1 MYQKVVLL
9 HRSLV
14 KFLSKAK
21 HKSLVE
27 WIIGLN
33 WQSRSDARLKYV
45 DSLSTS
51 RTTGGL
57 FPRTTPLVELVVGS
71 ERLSEL
77 IPQTVVGE
85 RATNSSPLHYGG
97 SLREPNFRC
106 YSIAK
111 HLSCD
116 GLLHYKFIIQLAGER
131 ILKSVNICQRY
142 RQNCWLCHKPR
153 SPYTFA
159 LKDAELAR

>member
-33 WQSRSDARLKYV
+33 WHSRSDARLKYV

-77 IPQTVVGE
+77 IPQTVQWE
-85 RATNSSPLHYGG
+85 REQPILHRYIMVEVSG
-97 SLREPNFRC
+97 SRT
-106 YSIAK
+106 SAVI
-111 HLSCD
+111 
-116 GLLHYKFIIQLAGER
+116 
-131 ILKSVNICQRY
+131 V
-142 RQNCWLCHKPR
+142 
-153 SPYTFA
+153 
-159 LKDAELAR
+159 